1 MPRDDARLRIRVAG
15 ADQFRRAVTYWALR
29 MRARDAEVV
38 LLRRALLELHAFV
51 SDHLETP
58 APPDERDRNDR
69 PNHPELWPPFP
80 VESYLTDP
88 GAIVAAR
95 RASRLATGRRRP
107 GPLP

>member
-1 MPRDDARLRIRVAG
+1 MAEPAVLNPLAAVQRLRRELAEERQG
-15 ADQFRRAVTYWALR
+15 RRH
-29 MRARDAEVV
+29 AEAELV
-38 LLRRALLELHAFV
+38 LTRRALLELHGFV

-58 APPDERDRNDR
+58 APPDERDRNGR
-69 PNHPELWPPFP
+69 PDHPELWPPFP

-95 RASRLATGRRRP
+95 RAARLATWRRRP